1 MPDFTAMVPRYQHLR
16 QISKKLNTDVV
27 RTLPQDMLL
36 AGGRAL
42 GVLNG
47 KTLVMASYDDGDLL
61 MDYCLYNVHRDG
73 LNAVQLYLANH
84 RPPDGSDELFLLTAK
99 TQAHYSVFLIQEVVE
114 QTGLKLLDML
124 TGASLFLID
133 IGLSNTAQKGLCL
146 AGRMIPLSDYWICS
160 GSAIALSRRDIPAI
174 ISLLPAL
181 LGDKAPHQLSTEQYD
196 VFVAAVIRCCLEN
209 KYRESTSY
217 ADSHEWQAA
226 QKTGTPWQTPT
237 PSRNEPCPCGSGR
250 KYKNCCDK

>member
-27 RTLPQDMLL
+27 RTLSQDMLL

-42 GVLNG
+42 GVLKG
-47 KTLVMASYDDGDLL
+47 KTLVMDSYDDGDLL

-73 LNAVQLYLANH
+73 MNAVQLYLANH

-99 TQAHYSVFLIQEVVE
+99 TQAYYSVFLVQEVVK

-124 TGASLFLID
+124 TQTTLFLMD

-146 AGRMIPLSDYWICS
+146 AGRMIPLGDYWMCS
-160 GSAIALSRRDIPAI
+160 GTAIGLSKIDLQSIRSILTAHLGNMAL
-174 ISLLPAL
+174 
-181 LGDKAPHQLSTEQYD
+181 HQLPIERQD
-196 VFVAAVIRCCLEN
+196 AFVAAVIRCCLKN
-209 KYRESTSY
+209 KDRTPTYY
-217 ADSHEWQAA
+217 ADPHEWQAA
-226 QKTGTPWQTPT
+226 QKTGLPWQTPT